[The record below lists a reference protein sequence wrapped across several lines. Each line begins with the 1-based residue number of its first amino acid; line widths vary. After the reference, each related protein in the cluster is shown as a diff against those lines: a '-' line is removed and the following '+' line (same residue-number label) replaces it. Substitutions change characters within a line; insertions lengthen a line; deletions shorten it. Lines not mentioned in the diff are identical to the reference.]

1 VEDQKGVPPISRITW
16 FWALIF
22 TFFTSGLFALA
33 IGLNL
38 SWWVRSRRRSG
49 VAFFAYLLV
58 TLLWVPEAIFFSF
71 FSKHGLGENLFTAG
85 AFLWIIAAF
94 VLRRELQLYYS
105 TPEGSTLEISPLW
118 TALFSVYYLNYCLW
132 VVRDSA

>member
-1 VEDQKGVPPISRITW
+1 MEEQKGVPPVSRITW

-22 TFFTSGLFALA
+22 TFFTSGIFALA
-33 IGLNL
+33 VALNL
-38 SWWVRSRRRSG
+38 SWWVRNRRRSG
-49 VAFFAYLLV
+49 VAFYGYLLV
-58 TLLWVPEAIFFSF
+58 TLLWVPEVIFFSF

-85 AFLWIIAAF
+85 AVLWIIMAF
-94 VLRRELQLYYS
+94 VLRRELQLYYA
-105 TPEGSTLEISPLW
+105 TPEGSKLEISPLW